1 VKLTARSTL
10 TTVALAVGG
19 VLRRHG
25 ITAVLT
31 GGACASLHTDG
42 SYVSKDADF
51 VVQGL
56 VRQAA
61 LDFALAE
68 LGFER
73 QGDRYVHPRVRFY
86 LEFPPG
92 PLAIGSDLDID
103 PIEVD
108 GGNGPALV
116 LSPTDSCRDR
126 LAAFYHWRDWQSLR
140 LAISI
145 AQTHQVDLKTIE
157 KWSRSEGSLDAYQEF
172 LRELA
177 RPRPTRA
184 RRQARQP

>member
-1 VKLTARSTL
+1 MKLTARSSL
-10 TTVALAVGG
+10 AVVALAVGG
-19 VLRRHG
+19 VLRRHD

-31 GGACASLHTDG
+31 GGACASLHTNG

-51 VVQGL
+51 VVRGA

-61 LDFALAE
+61 LDSALRE
-68 LGFER
+68 LGFAR

-92 PLAIGSDLDID
+92 PLAIGSDLNIQ

-108 GGNGPALV
+108 GGEGPALV

-126 LAAFYHWRDWQSLR
+126 LAAFYHWRDRQSLR
-140 LAISI
+140 LAVSI
-145 AQTHQVDLKTIE
+145 ARAHSVDLKAIE
-157 KWSRSEGSLDAYQEF
+157 RWSKAEGSLERYETF

-177 RPRPTRA
+177 RPQRA
-184 RRQARQP
+184 KGRRT

>member
-1 VKLTARSTL
+1 VKLTARSSL
-10 TTVALAVGG
+10 ATVALAVGG

-25 ITAVLT
+25 ISAVLT

-51 VVQGL
+51 VIRGA

-61 LDFALAE
+61 LDSALGE

-73 QGDRYVHPRVRFY
+73 QRDRYVHPRVRFY

-92 PLAIGSDLDID
+92 PLAIGSDLDIQ

-108 GGNGPALV
+108 GGTGPALV

-126 LAAFYHWRDWQSLR
+126 LAAFYHWHDRQSLR
-140 LAISI
+140 LAVSI
-145 AQTHQVDLKTIE
+145 ARAHPVNLQAIE
-157 KWSRSEGSLDAYQEF
+157 RWSQAEGSLEAYREF
-172 LRELA
+172 LGELT
-177 RPRPTRA
+177 RPKPTRV
-184 RRQARQP
+184 RRV

>member
-1 VKLTARSTL
+1 VKLTARSSL
-10 TTVALAVGG
+10 ATVALAVGG
-19 VLRRHG
+19 ILRRHG
-25 ITAVLT
+25 INAVLT

-51 VVQGL
+51 VVRGT

-61 LDFALAE
+61 LDAALGE

-92 PLAIGSDLDID
+92 PLAIGSDLDIH
-103 PIEVD
+103 PIEVE
-108 GGNGPALV
+108 GRTGPALV

-140 LAISI
+140 LAVRI
-145 AQTHQVDLKTIE
+145 ARAHPVDMQMIE
-157 KWSRSEGSLDAYQEF
+157 RWSRAEGSPEGYQTF
-172 LRELA
+172 LAALR
-177 RPRPTRA
+177 RPRRL
-184 RRQARQP
+184 R

>member
-1 VKLTARSTL
+1 MKLTARSSL
-10 TTVALAVGG
+10 ATVALAVGG
-19 VLRRHG
+19 MLRRRG

-51 VVQGL
+51 VLRGV
-56 VRQAA
+56 VRQDA
-61 LDFALAE
+61 LDSVLGE

-92 PLAIGSDLDID
+92 PLAIGSDLDVH

-108 GGNGPALV
+108 GGTGAALV

-140 LAISI
+140 LAVRI
-145 AQTHQVDLKTIE
+145 ARAHPVDMQIIE
-157 KWSRSEGSLDAYQEF
+157 RWSRAEGSSEGYQTF
-172 LRELA
+172 LRELGRTKGA
-177 RPRPTRA
+177 RV
-184 RRQARQP
+184 RQA

>member
-1 VKLTARSTL
+1 LP
-10 TTVALAVGG
+10 TVALVAGG
-19 VLRRHG
+19 VLRRDG

-42 SYVSKDADF
+42 SYLSKDADF
-51 VVQGL
+51 VVRGA

-61 LDFALAE
+61 LDAALAK

-73 QGDRYVHPRVRFY
+73 RGDRYVHPRVRFY

-92 PLAIGSDLDID
+92 PLAIGSDLNIQ

-108 GGNGPALV
+108 GGAGPALV

-126 LAAFYHWRDWQSLR
+126 LAAFYHWRDRQSLR
-140 LAISI
+140 VAVSI
-145 AQTHQVDLKTIE
+145 ARTHQVDLKAIE
-157 KWSRSEGSLDAYQEF
+157 KWSRSEGSLDAYREF

-184 RRQARQP
+184 RRQG

>member
-1 VKLTARSTL
+1 MRLTARSSL
-10 TTVALAVGG
+10 PTVALVAGG

-42 SYVSKDADF
+42 AYFSKDADF
-51 VVQGL
+51 VVRGA

-61 LDFALAE
+61 LDAALAE

-73 QGDRYVHPRVRFY
+73 RGDRYVHPRVRFY

-92 PLAIGSDLDID
+92 PLAIGSDLNIQ

-108 GGNGPALV
+108 GGAGPALV

-126 LAAFYHWRDWQSLR
+126 LAAFYHWRDRQSLR
-140 LAISI
+140 VAVSI
-145 AQTHQVDLKTIE
+145 AHAHPVNVKAIE
-157 KWSRSEGSLDAYQEF
+157 KWSRSEGSLDAYREF

-177 RPRPTRA
+177 RQRPTRA
-184 RRQARQP
+184 RRQG